1 MTVQIKDMT
10 LDKVAIGPVA
20 ARVYQGAE
28 YSKSP
33 PVLIYFHGGAF
44 QGTVPQ
50 ESEFAHLIAETGAI
64 VVMPDYNVPLGS
76 VFPKP
81 LETGFS

>member
-44 QGTVPQ
+44 QAP
-50 ESEFAHLIAETGAI
+50 SRMKASLRIS
-64 VVMPDYNVPLGS
+64 L
-76 VFPKP
+76 PKP
-81 LETGFS
+81 APLS